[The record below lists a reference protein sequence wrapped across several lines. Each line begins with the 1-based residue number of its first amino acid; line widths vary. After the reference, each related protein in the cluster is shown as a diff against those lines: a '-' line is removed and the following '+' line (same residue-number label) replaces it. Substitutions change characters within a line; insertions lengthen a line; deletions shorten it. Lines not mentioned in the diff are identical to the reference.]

1 MGRALALV
9 GFLAAAHAGC
19 AAAAESYP
27 ARAVRLI
34 APFPPGGVADILA
47 RVLGQHLTAS
57 LGQPV
62 VIENRPGAG
71 GTIGTELVAKA
82 PGDGYTLL
90 LGSVAM
96 LSIAPSVYPAL
107 GYDPAADFV
116 PVATLAQVPV
126 VLVIGKAVPA
136 RSVSELI
143 ALARAQPDR
152 LTFGSSGNGAIP
164 HLAAALFMSMTGTR
178 LVHVPYR
185 GTVQALND
193 LIAGQIAMVFDNL
206 PSSLP
211 QIRAGSVIALGLATA
226 ERLPSLPDLPT
237 IAEAGVPGFEVS
249 GWFGVLAPAGTPAGA
264 VARLRADIAGALAD
278 ADFRARLASQGAE
291 PLGMTPDAFA
301 AMIKSDRAKWA
312 AVVEANHI
320 RVD

>member
-1 MGRALALV
+1 MWRVLALAGLSV
-9 GFLAAAHAGC
+9 AMLAGS
-19 AAAAESYP
+19 AAAAGSYP
-27 ARAVRLI
+27 VRAVRLI

-71 GTIGTELVAKA
+71 GTIGAELVAKA
-82 PGDGYTLL
+82 PGDGYNLL

-107 GYDPAADFV
+107 GYDPVADFV

-136 RSVSELI
+136 RSVRELI

-152 LTFGSSGNGAIP
+152 LTFGSSGSGAIP

-193 LIAGQIAMVFDNL
+193 LIAGQIAMIFDNL

-211 QIRAGSVIALGLATA
+211 QIRAGSLIALGLATA

-264 VARLRADIAGALAD
+264 VARLRADIADALAD
-278 ADFRARLASQGAE
+278 TDFRARLASQGAE
-291 PLGMTPDAFA
+291 PLAMAPDAFA
-301 AMIKSDRAKWA
+301 AMIRSDREKWA
-312 AVVEANHI
+312 AVVTANNI

>member
-19 AAAAESYP
+19 AAAESYP

-107 GYDPAADFV
+107 GYDPAADFAL
-116 PVATLAQVPV
+116 VATLAQVPV

>member
-1 MGRALALV
+1 MWRGLALAGL
-9 GFLAAAHAGC
+9 LAAMLAGC

-27 ARAVRLI
+27 VRAVRLI

-71 GTIGTELVAKA
+71 GTIGAELVAKA

-107 GYDPAADFV
+107 GYDPVADFV

-136 RSVSELI
+136 RSVRELI

-193 LIAGQIAMVFDNL
+193 LIAGQIAMIFDNL

-249 GWFGVLAPAGTPAGA
+249 GWFGVLAPVGTPTGA
-264 VARLRADIAGALAD
+264 VARLRADIAGALGD

-291 PLGMTPDAFA
+291 PLGMTPDAFV
-301 AMIKSDRAKWA
+301 AMIKSDREKWA
-312 AVVEANHI
+312 AVVTANNI